1 MKVVNNGTL
10 CDGLVL
16 CLDALF
22 NAVMVWLSLGAG
34 FEFWWCFS
42 GCFAIRWGGLV

>member
-1 MKVVNNGTL
+1 MEIVNNGTL

-34 FEFWWCFS
+34 FGLWWAF
-42 GCFAIRWGGLV
+42 